1 MRKYGKAFAGEGDIA
16 DFTMCSALN
25 KVYGFANEDLNR
37 LVENSTLSANGVAGN
52 YSRWM
57 YIANSAPD
65 YFNRLALFI
74 AKMVEDKCWE
84 AHTLD
89 KDGNLV
95 YDFNKDGRFDKL
107 RKLGLNSN
115 SKDKE
120 YLD

>member
-37 LVENSTLSANGVAGN
+37 LVENSTLSANGITGN

-74 AKMVEDKCWE
+74 AKMID
-84 AHTLD
+84 
-89 KDGNLV
+89 
-95 YDFNKDGRFDKL
+95 DFNKDGRFDKL